1 MLAQP
6 GSSGEAGCPHA
17 MKKSNLDS
25 KKNLQRGYTTGAC
38 AQAAARGAA
47 LTVVTG
53 YVPCEAVA
61 KGKPLG
67 DLEKLGSVEVTLPNG
82 EASTFLVKMH
92 AEGVCS
98 VIKDAGDD
106 PDITNGVRII
116 VSVAPRADGR
126 VTIDGAEGVGR
137 VTLEGLAVKPG
148 EAAVNPVPYKYI
160 HDEVKVIIPSGADVT
175 ISIPEG
181 EELAKNTFN
190 PRLGIIGGLSILG
203 TTGRVEP
210 WSNAAYQ
217 ESLLPKLDIA
227 QAAGVQTPVLVP
239 GSKGEKAAIKEGFEE
254 VAVVHVGNFFGMM
267 LEAVKERGYKSVS
280 LMGHASKL
288 AKMARGNFDTH
299 SRHSDMPLD
308 VLAESAIV
316 LGLDEQEASALKKL
330 PTTEAAIRRL
340 LADGKEKVLDEAARR
355 VAASVEEKYSL
366 RADVY
371 LTDGSGDTVGRCC
384 G

>member
-1 MLAQP
+1 
-6 GSSGEAGCPHA
+6 
-17 MKKSNLDS
+17 MKS
-25 KKNLQRGYTTGAC
+25 KRDRKHSLIRGFTTGAC

-67 DLEKLGSVEVTLPNG
+67 DLEKLGSVEVTLPSG
-82 EASTFLVKMH
+82 EPATFLVKMH

-106 PDITNGVRII
+106 PDITNGARII
-116 VSVAPRADGR
+116 VSVAPRSDGC

-137 VTLEGLAVKPG
+137 ATLAGLAVKPG
-148 EAAVNPVPYKYI
+148 SAAINPVPRRHI
-160 HDEVKVIIPSGADVT
+160 RDEVKRALPQGADVT
-175 ISIPEG
+175 ISIPGG
-181 EELAKNTFN
+181 EELAKKTFN
-190 PRLGIIGGLSILG
+190 SRLGIVGGLSILG

-210 WSNAAYQ
+210 WSSVAYQ
-217 ESLLPKLDIA
+217 ESLVPKLDIA
-227 QAAGVQTPVLVP
+227 QAAGVKTPVLVP
-239 GSKGEKAAIKEGFEE
+239 GAKGERAALKEGLE
-254 VAVVHVGNFFGMM
+254 AMAIAHVGNFFGMM
-267 LEAVKERGYKSVS
+267 LEAVKERGFKRVA

-288 AKMARGNFDTH
+288 AKIARGDFDTH
-299 SRHSDMPLD
+299 SRHSEMPLD
-308 VLAESAIV
+308 VLAESAEARG
-316 LGLDEQEASALKKL
+316 LGRQQAEALKAL

-340 LADGKEKVLDEAARR
+340 LGEGNREVLDETARR
-355 VAASVEEKYSL
+355 VAAAVHEKFGL

-371 LTDGSGDTVGRCC
+371 LTDGSSNTVGRYR